1 MCFTIDAKDR
11 KLRSITQEF
20 HSLMSPSGCFL
31 LASRALRLGRL
42 KSDGATRG
50 ADLCFSPSVSEWPLE
65 SHEPEL
71 VHNQ

>member
-31 LASRALRLGRL
+31 LASRVLRLGHL
-42 KSDGATRG
+42 KSDGATRVT
-50 ADLCFSPSVSEWPLE
+50 FVSEWPLE

-71 VHNQ
+71 VHNH